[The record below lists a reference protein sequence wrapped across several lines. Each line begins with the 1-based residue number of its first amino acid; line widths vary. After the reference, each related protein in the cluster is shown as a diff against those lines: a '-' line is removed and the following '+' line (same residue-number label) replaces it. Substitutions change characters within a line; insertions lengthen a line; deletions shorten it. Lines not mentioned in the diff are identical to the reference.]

1 MKSTGV
7 KGEVAAPGAET
18 PTPRYPR
25 PFLRLGSIQLHRS
38 KTAYARKNP
47 EEGKGSRDSRHHKK
61 LQPKRSGS
69 HGGVAG
75 RCTTSGFKLITLWA
89 LNQI

>member
-25 PFLRLGSIQLHRS
+25 PFLRLGSMRRS
-38 KTAYARKNP
+38 KKAYAKNP
-47 EEGKGSRDSRHHKK
+47 EEVQGSRDSRHHKK

-75 RCTTSGFKLITLWA
+75 RCTTSGFKVIILWA